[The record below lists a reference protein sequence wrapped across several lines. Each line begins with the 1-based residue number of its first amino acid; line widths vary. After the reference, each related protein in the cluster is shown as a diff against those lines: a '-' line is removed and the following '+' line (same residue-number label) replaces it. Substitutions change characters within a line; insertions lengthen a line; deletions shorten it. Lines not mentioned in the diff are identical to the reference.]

1 MTKPNTTFKLSIRD
15 VEVIEQALRNKAG
28 RRGMA
33 IAQGDT
39 SPELKAEMYEIQDV
53 LGRIHEQKNFYAKF
67 KDGQPYVSG
76 QHMSMN
82 PWQFVGFFKKKE
94 KPKTPTRLEQMK
106 KDKNK
111 RVDSDKMTDIEKMDK
126 GFNGNTYSINGK
138 DVDF

>member
-1 MTKPNTTFKLSIRD
+1 
-15 VEVIEQALRNKAG
+15 
-28 RRGMA
+28 MA

-76 QHMSMN
+76 QYMSMN
-82 PWQFVGFFKKKE
+82 PWQFVGLFKKKE
-94 KPKTPTRLEQMK
+94 QPKTKPTRLEQIK

-111 RVDSDKMTDIEKMDK
+111 RVDSENMTDIEKMDK

-138 DVDF
+138 DVDFQ